1 METPTIEES
10 VAEESYT
17 GTEKKIEAI
26 VIEESVAEESYTG
39 SEKKIEPIVE
49 SPPGEVSFKAE
60 SMTPQMIE
68 QQNRLLAK
76 REGISPSR
84 VVISPMKKVTK
95 TEEKSTEHVEKKPV
109 EVLEEKKRDR
119 C

>member
-1 METPTIEES
+1 
-10 VAEESYT
+10 
-17 GTEKKIEAI
+17 
-26 VIEESVAEESYTG
+26 
-39 SEKKIEPIVE
+39 
-49 SPPGEVSFKAE
+49 
-60 SMTPQMIE
+60 MTPQMIE

-95 TEEKSTEHVEKKPV
+95 TEEKPTERVEEKPV
-109 EVLEEKKRDR
+109 EVLEEKKEIVAEKVVTKVENLTPQMMEQQVRNSNSNFN